1 MLWCCHGAPAQI
13 KTSVLQV
20 QYKHRNKWY
29 FLKIMYF
36 NKNKIIIALRYN
48 QNLYYF
54 ITALK
59 IYLNISVIN
68 SGQIFTANQMVYKIQ
83 LSPLANHQIL
93 VK

>member
-1 MLWCCHGAPAQI
+1 
-13 KTSVLQV
+13 
-20 QYKHRNKWY
+20 
-29 FLKIMYF
+29 MYF